1 MSNPNPNLFRVG
13 EDQIAHHNPTMLHI
27 RCEDVYLWYQIKSN
41 YMNLGYSPKDLAFD
55 EEAQGKLVSGIKK
68 LSKAVK
74 STLGPSGNTVLIESP
89 HHTHGLTVT
98 KDGVT
103 VAKSIDLIDPIENLA
118 VKIVKQAADRTATE
132 AGDGTTT
139 SIVLTEALILNGLD
153 HLNANPALNRTELLR
168 SLVEVSDLVVD
179 KLKKS
184 GKKLTNSMLT
194 DVATISANND
204 KNIGGIIASVY
215 KEVGKTGIVTVERSQ
230 STETYAETTLGLKID
245 RGYLSPLFI
254 NDQKKDEC
262 VYEDVMVLVADM
274 EISNI
279 LQLELV
285 LKPIIQENKKIL
297 LIAPC
302 NVNVVNTLAANVM
315 KNNLKI
321 VAIQPPSFG
330 YKQHELMQ
338 DIAVSVGA
346 TYYSEKTGDDLSL
359 INYSDLGHAAKVI
372 VSSDKTILIK
382 STARSNQAAIDERV
396 AQLWDA
402 HAQAAKKADKDFLLE
417 RIASLTGGIGVIYVG
432 GNTDL
437 EQKELYD
444 RVDDAVCA
452 VRSALEEGIL
462 PGSGRALHHIA
473 TQDTIFDA
481 IVPQN
486 AEKLAAISIIK
497 QSLQAPLNQILTNA
511 GLEVSDVYVDDSDIG
526 FGYNLK
532 TGSHGDLI
540 KMGVVDPLKVTRC
553 ALQNAISVAVT
564 ILSTNAIVTMARV
577 YEPQP

>member
-1 MSNPNPNLFRVG
+1 MNP
-13 EDQIAHHNPTMLHI
+13 
-27 RCEDVYLWYQIKSN
+27 
-41 YMNLGYSPKDLAFD
+41 GYSPKELAFD
-55 EEAQGKLVSGIKK
+55 YEGRAKLVSGIKK
-68 LSKAVK
+68 LSRAVK

-89 HHTHGLTVT
+89 NHTHGLTVT

-103 VAKSIDLIDPIENLA
+103 VAKSVDLIDPIENLA

-139 SIVLTEALILNGLD
+139 SIVLTEAIIMGGLQE
-153 HLNANPALNRTELLR
+153 LTNNPSLNRTELLR
-168 SLVEVSDLVVD
+168 ALVEVSDYVVD

-184 GKKLTNSMLT
+184 GKKLTNSMLL

-204 KNIGGIIASVY
+204 KSIGQIIAEVY
-215 KEVGKTGIVTVERSQ
+215 KDVGKSGIVTVERSQ
-230 STETYAETTLGLKID
+230 TTETYAETTLGLKID

-302 NVNVVNTLAANVM
+302 NTNVVNTLAANVM

-382 STARSNQAAIDERV
+382 SSSRSKQSEIDQRV
-396 AQLWDA
+396 EQLWQA
-402 HAQAAKKADKDFLLE
+402 HAQATKKADKDFLLE

-462 PGSGRALHHIA
+462 PGAGRALHHIA
-473 TQDTIFDA
+473 TQDPMFVEIM
-481 IVPQN
+481 PYK
-486 AEKLAAISIIK
+486 AEKQAAINILAEA
-497 QSLQAPLNQILTNA
+497 LQAPLSQILDNA
-511 GLEVSDVYVDDSDIG
+511 GVSACDVYANHID
-526 FGYNLK
+526 FNLGYNLK
-532 TGSHGDLI
+532 TGEHGDLI
-540 KMGVVDPLKVTRC
+540 KMGVIDPLKVTRC

-564 ILSTNAIVTMARV
+564 ILST
-577 YEPQP
+577 